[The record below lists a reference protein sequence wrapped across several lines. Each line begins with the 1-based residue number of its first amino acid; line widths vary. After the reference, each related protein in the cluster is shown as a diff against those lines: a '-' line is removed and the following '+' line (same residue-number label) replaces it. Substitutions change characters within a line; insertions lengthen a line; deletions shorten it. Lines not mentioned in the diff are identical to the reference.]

1 MRRFIFNDE
10 EYDVKVTVD
19 IPEPMWEQLRAT
31 KQKVRDTIKK
41 LAIFTMDKEE
51 PNEPES
57 E

>member
-10 EYDVKVTVD
+10 EFDVKVTVD